1 MKRLAAALCAAQRV
15 EELDTLQKGQQPRTA
30 APNASISPFG
40 NPFDKILRQTAH
52 SEQSSSH
59 TICRKISLSVSPSSA
74 HVRRR
79 RRFLIVCAALCA
91 AVLALSLSGCSGG
104 ASERV
109 PDRPAVQSG
118 ERQFTA
124 PADGDLIAIFDTSL
138 GEVRAVLYP
147 DAAPMAVQNFVGL
160 ARNGYY
166 DGTIIWRSEYGFAVQ
181 GGDATGTGTGGS
193 TIWSNHAYPL
203 EADASLKHY
212 AGALC
217 AAFASGGEEEG
228 GNSQFYFVTAL
239 PDSVDKT
246 MQEELAANGY
256 TEAQI
261 AAYADAGGLPYLDNT
276 DTVFGQVYA
285 GMEVVD
291 AMACVDT
298 VQTEDGAD
306 THRPTEEATIT
317 INTVTIATYPGPATA
332 ETAEG
337 E

>member
-15 EELDTLQKGQQPRTA
+15 EELDTLQKGQQARTA

>member
-1 MKRLAAALCAAQRV
+1 MKRLA
-15 EELDTLQKGQQPRTA
+15 
-30 APNASISPFG
+30 
-40 NPFDKILRQTAH
+40 
-52 SEQSSSH
+52 
-59 TICRKISLSVSPSSA
+59 
-74 HVRRR
+74 
-79 RRFLIVCAALCA
+79 AALCA

-104 ASERV
+104 TSERV

-166 DGTIIWRSEYGFAVQ
+166 DGTIIWRSEYAFAVQ

-228 GNSQFYFVTAL
+228 G
-239 PDSVDKT
+239 
-246 MQEELAANGY
+246 
-256 TEAQI
+256 TEPRPRAPGRDP
-261 AAYADAGGLPYLDNT
+261 ACCGGGRGAGGLRATRRRL
-276 DTVFGQVYA
+276 GRW
-285 GMEVVD
+285 E
-291 AMACVDT
+291 
-298 VQTEDGAD
+298 
-306 THRPTEEATIT
+306 HRQPRR
-317 INTVTIATYPGPATA
+317 PRDSLRRQKG
-332 ETAEG
+332 G